1 MKTDKFVFFYG
12 GEFSQWYPS
21 TFEVD
26 GVTYVTAEQYM
37 MAMKA
42 DYFGDDTARAAIMRT
57 NDPSE
62 QKAIG
67 RQVKD
72 FDAEAWNAVSRGYVY
87 KGNMAKFGQDL
98 SLKRILLATDEREL
112 VEASPYDRI
121 WGVGIGMP
129 GRADNNL
136 EKLLDKTQWRGTNWL
151 GETLMKVRKDLREQN
166 NDDQG

>member
-1 MKTDKFVFFYG
+1 MITDKFVFFYG

-21 TFEVD
+21 YFVID
-26 GVTYVTAEQYM
+26 GVTYETAEQYM

-42 DYFGDDTARAAIMRT
+42 DYFNDQETKAKIMAT
-57 NDPSE
+57 SNPSE
-62 QKAIG
+62 QKALG
-67 RQVKD
+67 RTVSN

-87 KGNMAKFGQDL
+87 AGNMAKFGQDEN
-98 SLKRILLATDEREL
+98 LKLVLLATGDREL

-121 WGVGIGMP
+121 WGIGIGMP
-129 GRADNNL
+129 GRADGNR

-151 GETLMKVRKDLREQN
+151 GETLMKVRKDLRGQS

>member
-21 TFEVD
+21 YFVVD
-26 GVTYVTAEQYM
+26 GITYETAEQYM

-42 DYFGDDTARAAIMRT
+42 EYFGDEEAKAKIMAT
-57 NDPSE
+57 SNPSA

-67 RQVKD
+67 RTVSN

-98 SLKRILLATDEREL
+98 SLKRVLLATEEREL

-121 WGVGIGMP
+121 WGIGLGLWGTDP
-129 GRADNNL
+129 KHT

-151 GETLMKVRKDLREQN
+151 GETLMKVRKDLRESDN
-166 NDDQG
+166 RL